1 MGEVARAVVGLRLR
15 LRLGLRVRA
24 DDRVNVVV
32 RDDDD
37 VTTGLGVS
45 VFWVADVVVV
55 CLALMSLVEV
65 VVPLVVQV

>member
-1 MGEVARAVVGLRLR
+1 MTSLE
-15 LRLGLRVRA
+15 
-24 DDRVNVVV
+24 

-37 VTTGLGVS
+37 VSTGLVVS

-55 CLALMSLVEV
+55 CLAVIPLVEV